1 MDKNKTFAQIEQEY
15 DQMVQTIENLSSE
28 AVSRQQKR
36 RQVCYPF
43 SMSYVP
49 EGSSLD
55 FLLSHSVTCHRK
67 TLNDT
72 SWQEISR
79 IAAMGLAPFLFNVGD
94 AKTVQLKDG
103 TSIDVRII
111 GFYHDKDADGR
122 LLPISFETVQTMN
135 DDEVMNEKYTNEG
148 GWEKSFLRARLNG
161 SFFDEMLPDDL
172 KAVIKPC
179 VKFTG
184 TGGKNPVMGQTID
197 KLFVLSEQEIF
208 GRKVFSMGGEGHW
221 YEWYRQEDNPYGKV
235 KQNGKADW
243 RWERSPYGSNATIF
257 CLVNSNGTANYYG
270 AGSSFGVAFGF
281 CV

>member
-1 MDKNKTFAQIEQEY
+1 MKEILTQLNAEFERMEKVIAYQQEVISAIPPLTPACGKV
-15 DQMVQTIENLSSE
+15 MSSCLYGIM
-28 AVSRQQKR
+28 RNDLPR
-36 RQVCYPF
+36 YPK
-43 SMSYVP
+43 
-49 EGSSLD
+49 L
-55 FLLSHSVTCHRK
+55 K
-67 TLNDT
+67 LNDCT
-72 SWQEISR
+72 WAEI
-79 IAAMGLAPFLFNVGD
+79 AMYAQSGMADKIFEVGD

-179 VKFTG
+179 VKLTG
-184 TGGKNPVMGQTID
+184 TGGKNPVMGQTVD

-221 YEWYRQEDNPYGKV
+221 YDWYRQEDNPYGKV
-235 KQNGKADW
+235 KQNGEADW
-243 RWERSPYGSNATIF
+243 RWERSPYGSGTTAF
-257 CLVNSNGTANYYG
+257 CGVTSNGDADYNSAADSY
-270 AGSSFGVAFGF
+270 GVAFGF

>member
-1 MDKNKTFAQIEQEY
+1 MKEILNQLNAEFERMEKVIAYQQE
-15 DQMVQTIENLSSE
+15 VISTIPSLTSACGKVMPSCLYGIMRNDLP
-28 AVSRQQKR
+28 R
-36 RQVCYPF
+36 YPK
-43 SMSYVP
+43 
-49 EGSSLD
+49 L
-55 FLLSHSVTCHRK
+55 K
-67 TLNDT
+67 LNDCT
-72 SWQEISR
+72 WAEI
-79 IAAMGLAPFLFNVGD
+79 AMYTQSGMVDKIFEVGD

-122 LLPISFETVQTMN
+122 VLPISFETVQTLN

-172 KAVIKPC
+172 KAAIKPC
-179 VKFTG
+179 VKLTG
-184 TGGKNPVMGQTID
+184 TGGKNPVMGQTVD

-221 YEWYRQEDNPYGKV
+221 YDWYRQEDNPYGKV
-235 KQNGKADW
+235 KQNGEADW
-243 RWERSPYGSNATIF
+243 RWERSPNGGDTTFFCNVVSTGNADYCDAYI
-257 CLVNSNGTANYYG
+257 
-270 AGSSFGVAFGF
+270 SFGVAFGF

>member
-1 MDKNKTFAQIEQEY
+1 MKEILTQLNAEFERMEKVIAYQQEVISAIPPLTPACGKV
-15 DQMVQTIENLSSE
+15 MSSCLYGIM
-28 AVSRQQKR
+28 RNDLPR
-36 RQVCYPF
+36 YPK
-43 SMSYVP
+43 
-49 EGSSLD
+49 L
-55 FLLSHSVTCHRK
+55 K
-67 TLNDT
+67 LNDCT
-72 SWQEISR
+72 WAEI
-79 IAAMGLAPFLFNVGD
+79 AMYAQSGMADKIFEVGD

-122 LLPISFETVQTMN
+122 LLLISFETVQTMN

-179 VKFTG
+179 VKLTG
-184 TGGKNPVMGQTID
+184 TGGKNPVMGQTVD

-221 YEWYRQEDNPYGKV
+221 YDWYRQEDNPYGKV
-235 KQNGKADW
+235 KQNGEADW
-243 RWERSPYGSNATIF
+243 RWERSPRGSNTTDF
-257 CLVNSNGTANYYG
+257 CRVASGGNANFNGARNSC
-270 AGSSFGVAFGF
+270 GVAFGF

>member
-1 MDKNKTFAQIEQEY
+1 MKEILTQLNAEFERMEKVIAYQQEVISAIPPLTPACGKV
-15 DQMVQTIENLSSE
+15 MSSCLYGIM
-28 AVSRQQKR
+28 RNDLPR
-36 RQVCYPF
+36 YPK
-43 SMSYVP
+43 
-49 EGSSLD
+49 L
-55 FLLSHSVTCHRK
+55 K
-67 TLNDT
+67 LNDCT
-72 SWQEISR
+72 WAEI
-79 IAAMGLAPFLFNVGD
+79 AMYAQSGMADKIFEVGD

-179 VKFTG
+179 VKLTG
-184 TGGKNPVMGQTID
+184 TGGKNPVMGQTVD

-221 YEWYRQEDNPYGKV
+221 YDWYRQEDNPYGKV
-235 KQNGKADW
+235 KQNGEADW
-243 RWERSPYGSNATIF
+243 RWERSPGGSDTTNF
-257 CLVNSNGTANYYG
+257 CSVNSSGGANDDSANG
-270 AGSSFGVAFGF
+270 SFGVAFGF

>member
-1 MDKNKTFAQIEQEY
+1 MYTQSGMVDKIFE
-15 DQMVQTIENLSSE
+15 
-28 AVSRQQKR
+28 
-36 RQVCYPF
+36 
-43 SMSYVP
+43 
-49 EGSSLD
+49 
-55 FLLSHSVTCHRK
+55 
-67 TLNDT
+67 
-72 SWQEISR
+72 
-79 IAAMGLAPFLFNVGD
+79 VGD

-122 LLPISFETVQTMN
+122 VLPISFETVQTLN

-172 KAVIKPC
+172 KAAIKPC
-179 VKFTG
+179 VKLTG
-184 TGGKNPVMGQTID
+184 TGGKNPVMGQTVD

-221 YEWYRQEDNPYGKV
+221 YDWYRQEDNPYGKV
-235 KQNGKADW
+235 KQNGEADW
-243 RWERSPYGSNATIF
+243 RWERSPNGSNTSHFCCVSSDGVANYGSA
-257 CLVNSNGTANYYG
+257 
-270 AGSSFGVAFGF
+270 SSSYGVAFGF